1 MSKHVSV
8 VIGIGGMG
16 ELIARRIGSGKHL
29 LIADYNEEAL
39 DNLAQKLEGDGFS
52 VTAQVVDV
60 SSRESVDSLAQK
72 AASLGDVMQV
82 AHTAG
87 VSPTQAP
94 TEAVIKVDALGV
106 AYTLEAFGEVIAPN
120 GAGIVIASM
129 AGSFV
134 EGQLPPEAE
143 TALRTLPAAQL
154 SESPILDPSNFAN
167 PGEAYSIAKR
177 ANQLRVESASTEWGK
192 RGARVNSVS
201 PGIISTPMG
210 RLELESESGT
220 AMRAMIEGSGTGRA
234 GTPSDIADAA
244 AFLLGPDSSF
254 ITGTNILVAGGVV
267 AGVRTGTIRF

>member
-1 MSKHVSV
+1 MSKHLSV

-94 TEAVIKVDALGV
+94 TEAVIKVDTLG
-106 AYTLEAFGEVIAPN
+106 APTRSKHLE
-120 GAGIVIASM
+120 
-129 AGSFV
+129 
-134 EGQLPPEAE
+134 
-143 TALRTLPAAQL
+143 R
-154 SESPILDPSNFAN
+154 
-167 PGEAYSIAKR
+167 
-177 ANQLRVESASTEWGK
+177 
-192 RGARVNSVS
+192 
-201 PGIISTPMG
+201 
-210 RLELESESGT
+210 
-220 AMRAMIEGSGTGRA
+220 
-234 GTPSDIADAA
+234 
-244 AFLLGPDSSF
+244 
-254 ITGTNILVAGGVV
+254 
-267 AGVRTGTIRF
+267 